1 MQEEFREI
9 YQPPHQKKKKKKK
22 KKKKRKLPLTIT
34 LEDHIEQEWQ

>member
-22 KKKKRKLPLTIT
+22 KKKRRKFPLTIT

>member
-9 YQPPHQKKKKKKK
+9 YQPPHQKKKKR